1 MNQMVQE
8 RGKRTAA
15 ASATT
20 SAPIEAV
27 WNLIATTESWPTW
40 ASKMDR
46 AERVRDGRNSP
57 EGLGAQRSF
66 HAGRVNSIEDV
77 VEFDAPHRFAYSL
90 VSGLPL
96 KDYVGRITLTEVDG
110 GTRID
115 WRSSFNPKFPGS
127 GLIWQ
132 WGIRRLLRD
141 LSTDLAKGAERAV

>member
-15 ASATT
+15 ASATS
-20 SAPIEAV
+20 SAPIDTV
-27 WNLIATTESWPTW
+27 WNLVATTESWPTW

-46 AERVRDGRNSP
+46 AERVRDGDASR
-57 EGLGAQRSF
+57 EGVGAQRSF

-77 VEFDAPHRFAYSL
+77 VEFDVPHRFAYSL

-96 KDYVGRITLTEVDG
+96 KDYVGRITLSEVDG

-115 WRSSFNPKFPGS
+115 WRSSFNPRFPGT
-127 GLIWQ
+127 GMIWQ
-132 WGIRRLLRD
+132 WGIRRLLRGMAA
-141 LSTDLAKGAERAV
+141 DLARGAERAV